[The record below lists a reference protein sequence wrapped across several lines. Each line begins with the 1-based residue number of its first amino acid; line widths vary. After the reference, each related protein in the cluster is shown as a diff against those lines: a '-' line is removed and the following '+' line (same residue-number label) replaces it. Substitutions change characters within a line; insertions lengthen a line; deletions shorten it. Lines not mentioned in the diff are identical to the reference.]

1 MWNRC
6 PTDSDVIRQQPAGTY
21 LRLATAGVVL
31 LCLSLS
37 AHAFQA
43 QPKGAAPKKA
53 APSTP
58 SSQVAKPGSKKA
70 QDPDLDWLR
79 DAANNPELMAELKR
93 LYDKLEQG
101 VQYPAPRNQSR
112 ILPRLPASTVLYA
125 ALPNYGETAHQALRI
140 FQQQL
145 KESPQLQDVLKKN
158 KLDTDEPK
166 IESGIEKFYELS
178 QFLGDEMV
186 IVGKLKG
193 GDASGVLLTEIKKPG
208 LREFLD
214 KVNTELIA
222 SSSDRLRIFD
232 PQQLATATEK
242 DITQRPVVLIRPDL
256 LVVGFSVAAL
266 REFNSQLDEH
276 SARFESNAFGQRLAQ
291 AYQSGT
297 STVLGLD
304 LHQLIGLMPSNKP
317 QDQAM
322 LEKTGF
328 ADVNYFVTSYV
339 STANEMEV
347 TFNGSR
353 RGIASWI
360 AAPKPMS
367 GLDFVSTHAAV
378 AGDVILKSPVQI
390 FDDVRELAGE
400 AAFASLPQMEDQLKV
415 NLKNDLLSK
424 LTGEI
429 AFEMQPMLPTA
440 RQATSFNQGIFVGE
454 KPGPF
459 KLILGVSDP
468 AALQQTLTKLLASAP
483 VQTGQRQED
492 GITINTV
499 RYPTYSDPP
508 IEINYFFLDG
518 YLVIASDRSTAREA
532 ARVHR
537 SGESLAK
544 SADLHDV
551 LSRGQQG
558 PSGKASII
566 LYQDTGRMLAP
577 MLSQLPPELSQLFSS
592 GGALPSKPTLFSGY
606 AEERAIRGFSRT
618 SMQVGLSVSLIAAAV
633 AIPNLMHARNEA
645 DGSAAVAS
653 VRTVNTAQIT
663 YASAYPDQG
672 FASSLATLGPGS
684 GAECPSNPTTAQACL
699 LDNSLA
705 GAECTAGKWCE
716 KSGYKFT
723 VRAVCMQG
731 RCLNYAVT
739 ATPADASAGGKSFCS
754 TQDTV
759 IRFRQGP
766 PVEAPLTTTECRAW
780 PPLR

>member
-1 MWNRC
+1 
-6 PTDSDVIRQQPAGTY
+6 
-21 LRLATAGVVL
+21 
-31 LCLSLS
+31 
-37 AHAFQA
+37 
-43 QPKGAAPKKA
+43 
-53 APSTP
+53 
-58 SSQVAKPGSKKA
+58 
-70 QDPDLDWLR
+70 
-79 DAANNPELMAELKR
+79 
-93 LYDKLEQG
+93 
-101 VQYPAPRNQSR
+101 
-112 ILPRLPASTVLYA
+112 
-125 ALPNYGETAHQALRI
+125 
-140 FQQQL
+140 
-145 KESPQLQDVLKKN
+145 
-158 KLDTDEPK
+158 
-166 IESGIEKFYELS
+166 
-178 QFLGDEMV
+178 MV

-483 VQTGQRQED
+483 VQPVHRQHD

-592 GGALPSKPTLFSGY
+592 GAALPSKPTLFSGY

-618 SMQVGLSVSLIAAAV
+618 SMQVGLSVSLIAAAGS
-633 AIPNLMHARNEA
+633 IPYLM
-645 DGSAAVAS
+645 
-653 VRTVNTAQIT
+653 
-663 YASAYPDQG
+663 
-672 FASSLATLGPGS
+672 
-684 GAECPSNPTTAQACL
+684 
-699 LDNSLA
+699 
-705 GAECTAGKWCE
+705 
-716 KSGYKFT
+716 
-723 VRAVCMQG
+723 
-731 RCLNYAVT
+731 
-739 ATPADASAGGKSFCS
+739 
-754 TQDTV
+754 
-759 IRFRQGP
+759 
-766 PVEAPLTTTECRAW
+766 
-780 PPLR
+780 